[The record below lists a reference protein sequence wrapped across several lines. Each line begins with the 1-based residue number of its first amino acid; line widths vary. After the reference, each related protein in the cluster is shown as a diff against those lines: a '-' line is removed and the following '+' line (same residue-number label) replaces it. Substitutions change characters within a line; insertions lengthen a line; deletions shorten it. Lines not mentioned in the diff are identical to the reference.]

1 MTVEYKNRDIEK
13 TCTKA
18 SYAEKKFGLRM
29 AEKIQMRIDQIQA
42 ASNVEEMVQYGVGR
56 CHALK
61 GNRKGQY
68 AMDLVHP
75 MRLVFEK
82 NGSTVQIAVIQEIVN
97 YH

>member
-1 MTVEYKNRDIEK
+1 MTIEYKNSGIEK
-13 TCTKA
+13 VCTVA
-18 SYAEKKFGLRM
+18 SRAEKKYGPKM
-29 AEKIQMRIDQIQA
+29 AQKIHQRIDQISVA
-42 ASNVEEMVQYGVGR
+42 ISVEELIQYGVGR

-61 GNRKGQY
+61 GDRKGQY

-82 NGSTVQIAVIQEIVN
+82 KGETVQIAIIQEIVD